1 MRSRQA
7 VPVQWR
13 GLLSRASVVGAAFIL
28 AIAGLAWGIDRNVPA
43 ASAATGCR
51 ILVAA
56 GDDIPHG
63 HDLNDDSSRYPDKL
77 LADHLVEPGWCLY
90 NQGKDGHTS
99 SDFITG
105 GGLSNAYNMRPD
117 LLTIQLG
124 EQNDPVKNLLG
135 DCFDKVKDHQF
146 LDASS
151 CAAQILANTSL
162 WDNMK
167 KNYTT
172 ILQQTRI
179 MQMQRPKLVVAVVN
193 YPNPFPQAIDVV
205 SKFTSLCTDLVDTIP
220 TCMVRWAQ
228 LPAALL
234 VIDQVVQKL
243 NQTLKDALAPF
254 QTGPSGYRW
263 VYVDVY
269 PKFKDH
275 CMTMKVSI
283 YTTVYH
289 PPSTVDTHNST
300 DHNIGCSTTWFT
312 ETYNGYRIPDYLPPA
327 VDGVLLTY
335 TQTTLNMGK
344 YPNSDGHKCISDA
357 IWDADTIL
365 PGQTPLKWLLGYG
378 EESKTDYCQ

>member
-1 MRSRQA
+1 
-7 VPVQWR
+7 
-13 GLLSRASVVGAAFIL
+13 
-28 AIAGLAWGIDRNVPA
+28 
-43 ASAATGCR
+43 
-51 ILVAA
+51 
-56 GDDIPHG
+56 
-63 HDLNDDSSRYPDKL
+63 
-77 LADHLVEPGWCLY
+77 
-90 NQGKDGHTS
+90 
-99 SDFITG
+99 
-105 GGLSNAYNMRPD
+105 
-117 LLTIQLG
+117 
-124 EQNDPVKNLLG
+124 
-135 DCFDKVKDHQF
+135 
-146 LDASS
+146 
-151 CAAQILANTSL
+151 
-162 WDNMK
+162 
-167 KNYTT
+167 
-172 ILQQTRI
+172 
-179 MQMQRPKLVVAVVN
+179 VN